1 MRNLHRDNKIYQT
14 PNNNFTDARRLVLAS
29 PAASRTRRWGLTT
42 TAPATCA
49 HALLAAIGIGARVA
63 ALLITANCTG
73 VGRLRL
79 SAVATVSGGLIVG
92 ACAGT
97 VAARIVTGT
106 IAPGVIVVPQVPG
119 TVLVIAADIHVAVDV
134 DFVAVAAPTVVIP
147 APRLLVV
154 GPVVIRVVPGAI
166 IVPVLVVMR
175 IVAIPVVAVERIAAR
190 DVDVVLVHHVAAVPV
205 ASPSAATPSP
215 AAATVVHR
223 RADGHSDSK

>member
-106 IAPGVIVVPQVPG
+106 I
-119 TVLVIAADIHVAVDV
+119 LVIAADIHVAVDV

-166 IVPVLVVMR
+166 IVPVIVVMR
-175 IVAIPVVAVERIAAR
+175 IVAIP
-190 DVDVVLVHHVAAVPV
+190 VAAVPV